1 MPTTQQTSIQ
11 AVNIYIADLLRWLA
25 LQYQHG
31 VDGQL
36 LRTWNGHQ
44 INDLALTAD
53 GRFLLATP
61 SNGHAVRVYGLHTA
75 VPVERVITAPS
86 AIISISL
93 ASDSRH
99 LLARRLLP
107 GITTATSPLQRTH
120 ARHGHCDSAAWLLM
134 HTGAVMMVTW
144 AFRLGSCD

>member
-1 MPTTQQTSIQ
+1 VKKYVDDPSC
-11 AVNIYIADLLRWLA
+11 WLA
-25 LQYQHG
+25 RQYQHG
-31 VDGQL
+31 VDGKL

-99 LLARRLLP
+99 LLARLFTLRHHRYSCCP
-107 GITTATSPLQRTH
+107 ARCMRTMTGMH
-120 ARHGHCDSAAWLLM
+120 RDGAQWLLM
-134 HTGAVMMVTW
+134 HV
-144 AFRLGSCD
+144 CDRECGRGCR

>member
-1 MPTTQQTSIQ
+1 M
-11 AVNIYIADLLRWLA
+11 
-25 LQYQHG
+25 
-31 VDGQL
+31 DGKL

-61 SNGHAVRVYGLHTA
+61 SNGHAVRVYGLHA
-75 VPVERVITAPS
+75 PVPLERVITAPS

-99 LLARRLLP
+99 LLARALHP
-107 GITTATSPLQRTH
+107 CIATARKLE
-120 ARHGHCDSAAWLLM
+120 L
-134 HTGAVMMVTW
+134 
-144 AFRLGSCD
+144 